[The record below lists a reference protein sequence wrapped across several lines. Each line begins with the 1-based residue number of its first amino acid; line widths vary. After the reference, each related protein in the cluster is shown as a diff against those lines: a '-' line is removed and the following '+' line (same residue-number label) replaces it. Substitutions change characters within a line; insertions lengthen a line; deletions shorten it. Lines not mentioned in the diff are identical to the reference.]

1 MKLALI
7 YDPNDPKL
15 SPEAYSWTYRD
26 MFLALTDAF
35 ESVQYVTGDGSA
47 ADIDADAV
55 RAARRVGVT
64 AGASTPDALI
74 GEVVAA
80 LRKI

>member
-1 MKLALI
+1 MIVVGSKKSANTARLAAICRRLC
-7 YDPNDPKL
+7 PGTVFA
-15 SPEAYSWTYRD
+15 E
-26 MFLALTDAF
+26 
-35 ESVQYVTGDGSA
+35 SA

-64 AGASTPDALI
+64 AGASTPDSLI